1 MKNIRNSYKDYK
13 KKSDNPVDINTYIT
27 LTTGFIRYL
36 MNLIFEGNEV
46 VFPARLGTFSIV
58 GRKQKLK
65 IEDGKIKGLSPNWV
79 KTKEL
84 WKSSEDARLRKQLVY
99 NTNDHSDNLRFKF
112 MWSKKRSV
120 VENKTLYTLIMTRAN
135 KRELS
140 KRLKEGSEYYS
151 QN

>member
-65 IEDGKIKGLSPNWV
+65 IEDGKIKGLSPNWA

>member
-140 KRLKEGSEYYS
+140 KRLKEGAEYYS